1 MANTNSTSSFL
12 KLSSSGA
19 FYGGCSDVG
28 HVREHNEDSILLAAP
43 LFAVADG
50 MGGHEAGEVASE
62 IAIQTLAE
70 MTPEHLDAI
79 GLEQAV
85 VAANLNVMR
94 APSQGVGRDGMGTTL
109 TAAMVE
115 NERLLVAQVG
125 DSRAYLLHEGI
136 MQQITR
142 DHSLM
147 ADMIESGQITEE
159 EARFHPNRSVIT
171 RAIGS
176 DPYMR
181 PDIYELNVVA
191 GDRLLLC
198 SDGLN
203 TMLEDREIAYILS
216 SVSNPQKCCE
226 ELVKAALRAGGHD
239 NVTVVVV
246 DIQGFTQVKRK
257 KQQRKSRLSVVFV
270 ALLVVLLLGAS
281 AFGLYAYVNNSAYLI
296 AENGKVSVYKGVQDS
311 LFGISLSS
319 LDHTTQVEVDKLPA
333 GVAQRIT
340 KGMAVDGVE
349 AANSLIEE
357 YERTIAEEEQ
367 KANNSS
373 LEAVPYTEN
382 QDTNHQNENQQN
394 GGA

>member
-1 MANTNSTSSFL
+1 MTNTNL

-19 FYGGCSDVG
+19 FFGGCTDVG
-28 HVREHNEDSILLAAP
+28 RVREHNEDSMLLAAP

-94 APSQGVGRDGMGTTL
+94 APAQGVGRDGMGTTL

-125 DSRAYLLHEGI
+125 DSRAYLLHGGH

-176 DPYMR
+176 DAYMR

-203 TMLEDREIAYILS
+203 TMLEDREIRYILS

-226 ELVKAALRAGGHD
+226 ELVEAALRAGGHD

-246 DIQGFTQVKRK
+246 DVQGFTQVKRK
-257 KQQRKSRLSVVFV
+257 KQQRKSRMSVVFV
-270 ALLVVLLLGAS
+270 ALLVVLILAAS
-281 AFGLYAYVNNSAYLI
+281 AFGAYAYVNNSAYLI
-296 AENGKVSVYKGVQDS
+296 AENGKVSVYRGIQDS
-311 LFGISLSS
+311 FLGISLSS
-319 LDHTTQVEVDKLPA
+319 LDRTTDVEVDKLPA

-340 KGMAVDGVE
+340 KGMAVDGIE

-357 YERTIAEEEQ
+357 YELTIAEESQ
-367 KANNSS
+367 KAKDSTI
-373 LEAVPYTEN
+373 EAVPHTDN
-382 QDTNHQNENQQN
+382 QDASQEN